1 MLLRFWHFFVIALFV
16 VAIFALLHYLHYC
29 VFLHFDDFCVIFI
42 LRYCILRY
50 LQIPHQNTIMQTMQN
65 AIAQNSENAI
75 MQKTIMLKRKC
86 NRDAK
91 RETRE
96 NFREYTFT
104 IGG

>member
-1 MLLRFWHFFVIALFV
+1 MT
-16 VAIFALLHYLHYC
+16 FALLYFALFANTASKHY
-29 VFLHFDDFCVIFI
+29 
-42 LRYCILRY
+42 
-50 LQIPHQNTIMQTMQN
+50 NANNAN

>member
-1 MLLRFWHFFVIALFV
+1 
-16 VAIFALLHYLHYC
+16 
-29 VFLHFDDFCVIFI
+29 
-42 LRYCILRY
+42 
-50 LQIPHQNTIMQTMQN
+50 MQTMQN